1 MKNVIQKV
9 SIPVCGVMLGTAAL
23 GNLLQSYSEIIRYIC
38 GVFAGFLL
46 MLVLLKLMLFYGKVK
61 EELGNPIL
69 ASVAG
74 TFPMSLMLLSTY
86 IKPFVGRAAFYIWM
100 FAIVLHIALIIYF
113 TAHFIVKLQLQK
125 VFASYY
131 IVYVGI
137 VVAAVTAPVYGRPGI
152 GNMTFWFGFV
162 CLSALFVLV
171 TYRYLNIKEI
181 PESAKSLVC
190 IYAAPVSLCI
200 VGYIQ
205 SVTPKSKVFLLGMLT
220 VSTTL
225 YVFALVKAVTFL
237 KLPFYPSMAAF
248 TFPFVI
254 SATAAKQT
262 VECLAGMGC
271 PLPVLKVAVLA
282 ETFIAVLFV
291 VYVYVRFMMALFSKN
306 NCR

>member
-1 MKNVIQKV
+1 M
-9 SIPVCGVMLGTAAL
+9 
-23 GNLLQSYSEIIRYIC
+23 
-38 GVFAGFLL
+38 
-46 MLVLLKLMLFYGKVK
+46 
-61 EELGNPIL
+61 
-69 ASVAG
+69 
-74 TFPMSLMLLSTY
+74 
-86 IKPFVGRAAFYIWM
+86 
-100 FAIVLHIALIIYF
+100 
-113 TAHFIVKLQLQK
+113 
-125 VFASYY
+125 
-131 IVYVGI
+131 
-137 VVAAVTAPVYGRPGI
+137 
-152 GNMTFWFGFV
+152 
-162 CLSALFVLV
+162 
-171 TYRYLNIKEI
+171 
-181 PESAKSLVC
+181 
-190 IYAAPVSLCI
+190 SLCI

-225 YVFALVKAVTFL
+225 YVIALVKAVTFL